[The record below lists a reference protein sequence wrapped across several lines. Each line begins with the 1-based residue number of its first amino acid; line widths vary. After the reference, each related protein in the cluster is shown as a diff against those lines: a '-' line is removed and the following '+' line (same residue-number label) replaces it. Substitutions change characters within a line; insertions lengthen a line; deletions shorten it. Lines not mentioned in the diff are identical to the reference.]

1 MQKPTYCDN
10 KFSPH
15 IAILCTS
22 ASRNTSSSKC
32 RSKHFLATIVLLTV
46 HEFFGQAT
54 QPEANPEANI
64 LQAQLQY
71 FFSQCNSIFSQAT
84 TLQEDNELGKILKK
98 MYRKTFEEVD
108 AEALQGRSSLHEF
121 MDTQKKKKE
130 KAVFSIERSL
140 HILDY
145 LRCAVFSRLG
155 KAMESYSSADQNCR
169 SSISATLHQL

>member
-1 MQKPTYCDN
+1 MQKPRYCDD

-15 IAILCTS
+15 IAILCT
-22 ASRNTSSSKC
+22 RSSKC

-98 MYRKTFEEVD
+98 MYRKAFEEVD

-121 MDTQKKKKE
+121 MDAQKKKKE

-155 KAMESYSSADQNCR
+155 KAMGILLLSR
-169 SSISATLHQL
+169 